1 MNSVRRRLIARL
13 GRFLET
19 VGARLFRADDRT
31 AVEHGWQITASRGGL
46 SRLYRDPRFDT
57 IRACPKCSGD
67 GVTDS
72 EPCVPCDGTGRVI
85 RVALCRQGELP

>member
-1 MNSVRRRLIARL
+1 MNGEGRGPFPRL

-19 VGARLFRADDRT
+19 VGARLFAADDL
-31 AVEHGWQITASRGGL
+31 AAIEHGWQVTASRGGL

-57 IRACPKCSGD
+57 ARACPKCSGY
-67 GVTDS
+67 GGTGS

-85 RVALCRQGELP
+85 RVASCRQGQLP